1 MREVPRLRDEKRFKV
16 FVYIVK
22 HDQVV
27 AAADK
32 DRSGL
37 ADAVL
42 VDAHAAEMSE
52 LAKWIN
58 DAGTHV
64 VVDCNGQVRRKK
76 SPMSLQKEPDV
87 SAKSA
92 RCLRK
97 KCPMSPQ
104 KEPDGSPGQ
113 GLCVFDTKRLA
124 DTCAPQTGRESL
136 PALAMRPAALH
147 VHYLGFPSTIGA
159 TYIDN
164 IIGDATVS
172 PPELVGFY
180 TEKLLMLS
188 TTFQVTSHKTRQAH
202 PAPGHGPCMPRKKI
216 R

>member
-1 MREVPRLRDEKRFKV
+1 MREVPRLHDEKRFKV

-64 VVDCNGQVRRKK
+64 VVDCNGQVRRQK
-76 SPMSLQKEPDV
+76 S
-87 SAKSA
+87 
-92 RCLRK
+92 
-97 KCPMSPQ
+97 PMSPQ

-159 TYIDN
+159 TYIDH